1 MSEGAVRLGARF
13 ADSMEGQIEGGWRE
27 GRQGRE
33 VRGQESAPRLGGMLT
48 GTACCIAAK
57 TCSP

>member
-1 MSEGAVRLGARF
+1 MTLGARF